1 MFILIHLII
10 LWMIKIKL
18 RKMNDVKIKKTLSH
32 LFQNKYISFSFNN
45 FSKNYA

>member
-18 RKMNDVKIKKTLSH
+18 RKMNDVKIKKT
-32 LFQNKYISFSFNN
+32 FQNKYISFSFINCY
-45 FSKNYA
+45 KNYA

>member
-18 RKMNDVKIKKTLSH
+18 RKMNDVKIKTLSH

-45 FSKNYA
+45 CSKNYA